1 MSARGTARPGSQ
13 GRSGEPTPANARS
26 RLRELLRDRSFAKK
40 RVVLA
45 SGKESDFF
53 IDCKQT
59 VLTAEGHVLVGELM
73 LDALA
78 ELPPCD
84 AVAGVE
90 LGGCPLASA
99 VSLTSHLRSGA
110 SRAPGMR
117 VASKDAVYVRKD
129 AKDHGSKRVLEGDTR
144 LAAGASLVILEDVTT
159 TGGSTLK
166 AVEKLRAAGY
176 QVSGVVAL
184 VDRLEGGREAIEAA
198 GLPFVAIYT
207 RRDFMPDA

>member
-1 MSARGTARPGSQ
+1 MSAHDD
-13 GRSGEPTPANARS
+13 
-26 RLRELLRDRSFAKK
+26 LLELLRTRSFAKK

-59 VLTAEGHVLVGELM
+59 VLSAKGHVLVGELM

-78 ELPPCD
+78 KLPACD

-99 VSLTSHLRSGA
+99 VALTSHLRGA
-110 SRAPGMR
+110 P
-117 VASKDAVYVRKD
+117 KDAVYVRKE
-129 AKDHGSKRVLEGDTR
+129 AKDHGSKRLVEGDTQ
-144 LAAGASLVILEDVTT
+144 LAPGASFVILEDVTT

-176 QVSGVVAL
+176 RVVGVVTL
-184 VDRLEGGREAIEAA
+184 VDRLEGGRESIEAA
-198 GLPFVAIYT
+198 GLPLVAIFT
-207 RRDFMPDA
+207 RRDFLPDAPAS

>member
-1 MSARGTARPGSQ
+1 MSAKAERLCAL
-13 GRSGEPTPANARS
+13 
-26 RLRELLRDRSFAKK
+26 LRERSFAKK

-78 ELPPCD
+78 QLPACD
-84 AVAGVE
+84 AIAGVE

-99 VSLTSHLRSGA
+99 VSLTSHLRDPAGA
-110 SRAPGMR
+110 
-117 VASKDAVYVRKD
+117 KDAVYVRKD

-144 LAAGASLVILEDVTT
+144 LAPGASLVILEDVTT

-176 QVSGVVAL
+176 VVAGVVAL

-198 GLPFVAIYT
+198 GLPFVALYT
-207 RRDFMPDA
+207 RRDFMD

>member
-1 MSARGTARPGSQ
+1 MSAHMRGEEAR
-13 GRSGEPTPANARS
+13 A
-26 RLRELLRDRSFAKK
+26 RLRELLRDRSFARK

-59 VLTAEGHVLVGELM
+59 VLTAEGHALVGELM

-78 ELPPCD
+78 ELPACD
-84 AVAGVE
+84 ALAGVE

-99 VSLTSHLRSGA
+99 VSLTSHLRDPA
-110 SRAPGMR
+110 TA
-117 VASKDAVYVRKD
+117 KDAVYVRKD
-129 AKDHGSKRVLEGDTR
+129 AKETGSKRVLEGDTR
-144 LAAGASLVILEDVTT
+144 LAPGASLVILEDVTT

-166 AVEKLRAAGY
+166 AVEKLRGAGY
-176 QVSGVVAL
+176 RVTGVIAL

-198 GLPFVAIYT
+198 GLPFIALYT

>member
-1 MSARGTARPGSQ
+1 MSPKAERLCAL
-13 GRSGEPTPANARS
+13 
-26 RLRELLRDRSFAKK
+26 LRERSFAKK

-59 VLTAEGHVLVGELM
+59 VLTAEGHALVGELM

-78 ELPPCD
+78 RLPPCD

-99 VSLTSHLRSGA
+99 VSLTSHLRDAGQA
-110 SRAPGMR
+110 
-117 VASKDAVYVRKD
+117 KDAVYVRKD
-129 AKDHGSKRVLEGDTR
+129 AKEHGSRRVLEGDTG

-176 QVSGVVAL
+176 RVAGVIAL

-198 GLPFVAIYT
+198 GLPFIALYT
-207 RRDFMPDA
+207 RRDFMAD

>member
-1 MSARGTARPGSQ
+1 MASADAR
-13 GRSGEPTPANARS
+13 E
-26 RLRELLRDRSFAKK
+26 RLRDLLRDRSFERK

-59 VLTAEGHVLVGELM
+59 VLTAEGHVLIGELM
-73 LDALA
+73 LDALGQ
-78 ELPPCD
+78 LPACD

-99 VSLTSHLRSGA
+99 VALTSHLHPT
-110 SRAPGMR
+110 RAGT
-117 VASKDAVYVRKD
+117 KDAVYVRKD
-129 AKDHGSKRVLEGDTR
+129 AKDHGSRRVLEGDTR
-144 LAAGASLVILEDVTT
+144 LTKGASLVILEDVTT

-166 AVEKLRAAGY
+166 AVEKLRDAGY
-176 QVSGVVAL
+176 RVSGVVAL

-198 GLPFVAIYT
+198 GLPFVALYT
-207 RRDFMPDA
+207 RRDFME

>member
-1 MSARGTARPGSQ
+1 MTTSRESAK
-13 GRSGEPTPANARS
+13 S
-26 RLRELLRDRSFAKK
+26 RLLELLRTLSFAQR

-59 VLTAEGHVLVGELM
+59 VLTGEGHALVGAVFGEL
-73 LDALA
+73 LQAHK
-78 ELPPCD
+78 PCD

-99 VSLTSHLRSGA
+99 VAMRSSLDGKPL
-110 SRAPGMR
+110 
-117 VASKDAVYVRKD
+117 DAIYVRKE
-129 AKDHGSKRVLEGDTR
+129 AKDHGSKRLIEGGTR
-144 LAAGASLVILEDVTT
+144 LAPGARVLLLEDVVT

-166 AVEKLRAAGY
+166 AAAKLREGGFQVAG
-176 QVSGVVAL
+176 VIAL

-198 GLPFVAIYT
+198 ALPFQAVFT
-207 RRDFMPDA
+207 RRDFLPD